1 LEQEHDSGAVGSLEL
16 TARVIEILT
25 VVLIILVSP
34 LSFVIMLPFGITM
47 QSWLSLWVTYVFFF
61 VIVAVL
67 VGLVGFG
74 AATTYH
80 VKANTARKSASAR
93 H

>member
-1 LEQEHDSGAVGSLEL
+1 MEQEHDSGAVGSLEL

-25 VVLIILVSP
+25 VVLIVLVSP
-34 LSFVIMLPFGITM
+34 LSFVII
-47 QSWLSLWVTYVFFF
+47 
-61 VIVAVL
+61 AVL

-93 H
+93 R